1 MNDIRRTILW
11 VIFGFSMVLLWDQWQ
26 IHNGKQATFFPTPG
40 KPVAT
45 AAAPAGVASS
55 GVPAAVGTVP
65 LASAVP
71 AGPAVAPAAAPAP
84 AAARERIVVTSDVLK
99 LTFDTEGGTLVKTE
113 FLKHVDLADKTRNVV
128 LLDDSKQGV
137 YVAQSA

>member
-26 IHNGKQATFFPTPG
+26 IHNGKQATFIPTPG

-71 AGPAVAPAAAPAP
+71 AGPAVAPVAAN
-84 AAARERIVVTSDVLK
+84 DVLFAEYTG
-99 LTFDTEGGTLVKTE
+99 LSLQRELQRLRQRV
-113 FLKHVDLADKTRNVV
+113 
-128 LLDDSKQGV
+128 
-137 YVAQSA
+137 SASWLRLMY